1 MQLATY
7 TIHLI
12 FAQTSEKRIKF
23 TKGKYVVMMGPSR
36 NFPSQA
42 KLSEKKI
49 CHSRRWASELDSDSS
64 LVNSL
69 LYKKIYCTHGH
80 CCLEGAIKSNAT
92 FSMTNWLRAQTEIQT
107 IGFDRFRF
115 APFFAQFSLRCVGLQ
130 RSILLSVC
138 LQFCNQTR
146 VSFCKKLS

>member
-1 MQLATY
+1 ML
-7 TIHLI
+7 L
-12 FAQTSEKRIKF
+12 EKV
-23 TKGKYVVMMGPSR
+23 G
-36 NFPSQA
+36 
-42 KLSEKKI
+42 E
-49 CHSRRWASELDSDSS
+49 WAWFG

-69 LYKKIYCTHGH
+69 LSKKIYCTHGH

-146 VSFCKKLS
+146 VSFCKKNFHNQQNFTVRQTNVRKCFYFKEWKQTKTI